1 MKFKGLLTQ
10 DYPLHCFIKVFITT
24 SLCIGLLT
32 MMSFNLF
39 KSGLDPITLTLN
51 ILLSIFIFILL
62 SFENKRIYELK
73 KSNKKDDSND

>member
-1 MKFKGLLTQ
+1 
-10 DYPLHCFIKVFITT
+10 
-24 SLCIGLLT
+24 

-51 ILLSIFIFILL
+51 ILLSIFILL

>member
-10 DYPLHCFIKVFITT
+10 DYPLHCFIKIFITT

-32 MMSFNLF
+32 IMSFNLF

-51 ILLSIFIFILL
+51 ILLSIFILL
-62 SFENKRIYELK
+62 SFENKKIYELK

>member
-51 ILLSIFIFILL
+51 ILLSIFILL